1 MSYMHIDNLYKPE
14 AQDIFLFRQ
23 AFALEKIHGT
33 SARVKM
39 KDGNLTFFSGGAPH
53 ENFVSLF
60 DVGKLTSKFIE
71 LGLDNCT
78 VYGEAYGGKM
88 QGMRDTYGNELK
100 FIVFE
105 VNVGGRWLNVPD
117 AEEIAHKLGLEFVH
131 YKRVSADLASL
142 DAERDAPSVQAVR
155 NGIEKPMPREG
166 IVIRPIIEV
175 TKNNG
180 DRIIA
185 KHKTENFR
193 ETQHHRPVTQEH
205 VEAIRGAN
213 KIAEEYVTRERL
225 MHVLDR
231 VRAEAG
237 VQLLGM
243 ERIPDIAKTMV
254 EDVAR
259 ESEGEAEI
267 DKQARKAI
275 GRRTVGMFR
284 AWLQE
289 QLANHG

>member
-1 MSYMHIDNLYKPE
+1 MGYASIENLYRPQ
-14 AQDIFLFRQ
+14 AQDILLFREV
-23 AFALEKIHGT
+23 FALEKVHGT
-33 SARVKM
+33 SAHIKV
-39 KDGNLTFFSGGAPH
+39 KDGNLTFFSGGAPY
-53 ENFVSLF
+53 ENFVALF
-60 DVGKLTSKFIE
+60 DKEALAQKFVD
-71 LGLDNCT
+71 LGLTDCT

-88 QGMRDTYGNELK
+88 QGMRETYGNELK

-105 VNVGGRWLNVPD
+105 VNVGGKWLNVPD
-117 AEEIAHKLGLEFVH
+117 AEQVAHSLGLEFVH
-131 YKRVSADLASL
+131 YKRVTTDLASL

-180 DRIIA
+180 ARVIA
-185 KHKTENFR
+185 KHKTEKFR
-193 ETQHHRPVTQEH
+193 ETQTHRPVIQEH

-231 VRAEAG
+231 VRAETG
-237 VQLLGM
+237 VQELGP
-243 ERIPDIAKTMV
+243 ERIPDITKTMV
-254 EDVAR
+254 EDVTR

-275 GRRTVGMFR
+275 GHRTVGLFK